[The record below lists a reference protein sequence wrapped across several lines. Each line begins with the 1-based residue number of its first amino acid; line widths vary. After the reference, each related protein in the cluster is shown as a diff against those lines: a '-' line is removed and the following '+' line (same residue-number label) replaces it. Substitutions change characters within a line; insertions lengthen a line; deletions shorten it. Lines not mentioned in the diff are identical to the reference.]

1 MLLYLSV
8 VIAIGL
14 AVIWAG
20 VADERNA
27 RQGGETLRRQPEQ
40 GGDRNWPAG
49 RLPPFAEP
57 SATDSRATINGSPY
71 TTADKG
77 GGQLAA

>member
-20 VADERNA
+20 VGDERNA
-27 RQGGETLRRQPEQ
+27 RQGGETLRKTAR
-40 GGDRNWPAG
+40 AG
-49 RLPPFAEP
+49 R
-57 SATDSRATINGSPY
+57 
-71 TTADKG
+71 
-77 GGQLAA
+77 